1 MLAVIDVGPLV
12 SATPESESTV
22 ERPIVLGAGTR
33 DAEQQADRGATQAS
47 HAEEPSGRARR
58 FPRPWRRAY
67 PAPMEDAPDEIL
79 AIRVSAMPRDTN
91 AHGTIFGG
99 YILSLIDQA
108 GAIAGHGLGAGT
120 LVTVAMDKV
129 EFKAPCRS
137 ATSSRAGRRSCAS
150 ARVRHRVCPRRRAV
164 AVALARG
171 EREREVTQA
180 EVVYVNIGDDGRP
193 QPLRP

>member
-1 MLAVIDVGPLV
+1 MP
-12 SATPESESTV
+12 
-22 ERPIVLGAGTR
+22 R
-33 DAEQQADRGATQAS
+33 
-47 HAEEPSGRARR
+47 EPSSCARR
-58 FPRPWRRAY
+58 FPRVRQRAY
-67 PAPMEDAPDEIL
+67 PALVEDAPDEIL

-129 EFKAPCRS
+129 EFKAPVQVGDIVTCWAKVVRVGK
-137 ATSSRAGRRSCAS
+137 SSVTACV
-150 ARVRHRVCPRRRAV
+150 RVLAQSP
-164 AVALARG
+164 VALARG

-180 EVVYVNIGDDGRP
+180 EVVYVNIGEDGRP
-193 QPLRP
+193 KPLRP